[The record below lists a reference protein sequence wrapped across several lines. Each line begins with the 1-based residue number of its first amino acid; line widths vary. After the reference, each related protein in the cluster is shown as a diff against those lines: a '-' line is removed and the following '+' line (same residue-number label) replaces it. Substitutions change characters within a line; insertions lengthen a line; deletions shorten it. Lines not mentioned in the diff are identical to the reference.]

1 MAKAKK
7 NTWVRWSEEEV
18 KLLRRLFPK
27 GRAREIAERTGRPLK
42 AVRQKAYTL
51 GLKTREWRRWSDS
64 EVKLLK
70 KLHPNATL
78 QSIADKLGRSL
89 DVVGNKALKLGLRK
103 ETHVPWTIQE
113 ETLLK
118 KLYAD
123 NSTKDVAKQVGRS
136 VTVVRDKASKLGAKK
151 YYKKHPKKY
160 HAWSKKELN
169 LLKKLYPTRT
179 AQEIAEQIGRPVRAV
194 RMRIVKLGLKKRKR
208 KTKS

>member
-1 MAKAKK
+1 MA
-7 NTWVRWSEEEV
+7 TVREKVYS
-18 KLLRRLFPK
+18 
-27 GRAREIAERTGRPLK
+27 I
-42 AVRQKAYTL
+42 
-51 GLKTREWRRWSDS
+51 GLKTSQWRRWSDS

-70 KLHPNATL
+70 KRHPNATL

-136 VTVVRDKASKLGAKK
+136 VAVVRDKASKLGAKK

-160 HAWSKKELN
+160 HAWSKKELK
-169 LLKKLYPTRT
+169 LLKKLYPSRT
-179 AQEIAEQIGRPVRAV
+179 AQEIADRLGRSVLAV
-194 RMRIVKLGLKKRKR
+194 RLRIVKLGLKKRKY
-208 KTKS
+208 KTKR